1 MADNKISL
9 QYDLKQLNNDASS
22 AHLKWFPWVVRKDTL
37 NLRGLADHI
46 SEHGS
51 IYTQDVV
58 EGVLKK
64 FTSCMVEL
72 IKQGIGVK
80 LDGLG
85 TFYPTI
91 EAKGA
96 ETPVG
101 YNIEEYAKGVHI
113 RFTPENAELDRI
125 TSRQMKE
132 MCSFKQNMIFDLNGV
147 PKKIKDGQLVDY
159 GPEDEEQEDEN
170 NG

>member
-96 ETPVG
+96 DTPVDYDLSEKFLG
-101 YNIEEYAKGVHI
+101 LHI
-113 RFTPENAELDRI
+113 RFTPEGAKLDRI
-125 TSRQMKE
+125 TSRALLQQVA
-132 MCSFKQNMIFDLNGV
+132 FRQHMIFDVHGV
-147 PKKIKDGQLVDY
+147 PKKVKDGQLVDY
-159 GPEDEEQEDEN
+159 GDDNDNN